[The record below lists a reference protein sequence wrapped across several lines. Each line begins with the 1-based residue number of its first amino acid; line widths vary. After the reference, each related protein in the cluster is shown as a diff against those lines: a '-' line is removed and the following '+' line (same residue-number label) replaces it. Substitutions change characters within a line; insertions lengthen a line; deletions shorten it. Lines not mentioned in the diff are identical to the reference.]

1 MSSGSGTGAF
11 AGLGLLLAGT
21 LRAETV
27 LALANVLFLGF
38 LVVGGVIVPVAGL
51 PGPLA
56 AIAAALPAEPLSA
69 VLRAALGT
77 PGADLDIGG
86 QLVLLGGWTILLLVA
101 AARTFRWE

>member
-38 LVVGGVIVPVAGL
+38 LVVRGVTRPGRQL

-56 AIAAALPAEPLSA
+56 AVAAALPGEPLSA
-69 VLRAALGT
+69 VVRAALGA